1 MKKAILFDLDGTLL
15 PMPSQ
20 EEFVKIYFGELV
32 KKRNYDPKRLIDTV
46 WKGTKAMVLN
56 DGSKTNEEVF
66 WEVFTN
72 DLKDLIDDFD
82 DLKEAYNDFY
92 ANEFNKAKV
101 ATYAN
106 ENAKKL
112 IEHLKTKGIE
122 IILATNPIFP
132 LCAVGTR
139 LAWIDLSLE
148 DFDFVTTYENMSACK
163 PNPRYYQDILKRSG
177 LKEDEVIMVG
187 NDVNEDIVPTAKI
200 GIESLLITDTKIG
213 DIDSVDVP
221 KMTFAEL
228 VDEIDKY
235 ID

>member
-1 MKKAILFDLDGTLL
+1 MKKAVLFDLDGTLL

-32 KKRNYDPKRLIDTV
+32 KMRNYDPERLIDTV

-66 WEVFTN
+66 WGVFTSELG
-72 DLKDLIDDFD
+72 DIIEDFD

-92 ANEFNKAKV
+92 DNGFNKARV
-101 ATYAN
+101 ATYPN

-112 IEHLKTKGIE
+112 VEHLKARGIR

-132 LCAVGTR
+132 LCAVSTR
-139 LAWIDLSLE
+139 LSWIDLKLE

-163 PNPRYYQDILKRSG
+163 PNPRYYQDILKENV
-177 LKEDEVIMVG
+177 LKEDEVIMIG
-187 NDVNEDIVPTAKI
+187 NDVNEDILPTSKI
-200 GIESLLITDTKIG
+200 GIESLLILDTVIG
-213 DIDSVDVP
+213 DVNSVDVP
-221 KMTFAEL
+221 EMTFEEL
-228 VDEIDKY
+228 LTEIDKY

>member
-1 MKKAILFDLDGTLL
+1 MKKAVLFDLDGTLL

-32 KKRNYDPKRLIDTV
+32 KKRNYDPERLIDTV

-56 DGSKTNEEVF
+56 ETNEEVF
-66 WEVFTN
+66 WGVFTSELG
-72 DLKDLIDDFD
+72 DIIEDFD

-92 ANEFNKAKV
+92 DNEFNKARV
-101 ATYAN
+101 ATYPN

-112 IEHLKTKGIE
+112 VEHLKARGIR

-132 LCAVGTR
+132 LCAVSTR
-139 LAWIDLSLE
+139 LSWIDLKLE

-163 PNPRYYQDILKRSG
+163 PNPRYYQDILNENA
-177 LKEDEVIMVG
+177 LKEDEVIMIG
-187 NDVNEDIVPTAKI
+187 NDVNEDILPTSKI
-200 GIESLLITDTKIG
+200 GIESLLILDTVIG
-213 DIDSVDVP
+213 DVNSVDVP
-221 KMTFAEL
+221 EMTFEEL
-228 VDEIDKY
+228 LTEIDKY